1 MICRCYRC
9 FGSPS
14 LTDMYVLGRSEGAL
28 RSWARREVLFS
39 LPFVGA
45 PGVNYI
51 RVPCFQLGV
60 PATTLPPSA
69 RCWRFRYNQGLCFPE
84 QG

>member
-1 MICRCYRC
+1 MLWIAVVDR
-9 FGSPS
+9 
-14 LTDMYVLGRSEGAL
+14 YVRVGEVGGGGL